1 MLLEFLRFS
10 DHPAPVPGGLF
21 IPDLRFPISLFRL
34 RIHPCR
40 PHECPGKYDPE
51 FLNVALKTHRKL

>member
-21 IPDLRFPISLFRL
+21 IPDLRFPISLFSSGFIRVV
-34 RIHPCR
+34 RM
-40 PHECPGKYDPE
+40 
-51 FLNVALKTHRKL
+51 NVPVNTVRSS